1 MGTPSS
7 ILAWRIPWTREPAGL
22 QSTGLKRVEHMSP
35 HVHAESFQS
44 CPTLCDAMDCTPPGP
59 LFISFSR
66 DLCNPV
72 SKPASP
78 ALQADFL
85 LTELPGK
92 PIEAEKELK
101 SQEFRFIL

>member
-35 HVHAESFQS
+35 HAHAESFQS
-44 CPTLCDAMDCTPPGP
+44 CPTLCDAM
-59 LFISFSR
+59 

-78 ALQADFL
+78 ALQADSL